1 MKDARLVKI
10 LIEQK
15 ALVKLLKT
23 IGTGKGYP
31 TRELLTKLGAYGYG
45 HKLLLRAHKSG
56 LVDRKNIKNKVF
68 NTLTTDGKKLVAIAK
83 EIGV

>member
-1 MKDARLVKI
+1 MKDARLLKI

-15 ALVKLLKT
+15 ALVKLLRT

-31 TRELLTKLGAYGYG
+31 TRELFTKLGAYGYG
-45 HKLLLRAHKSG
+45 HKLLLRAHKVG

-68 NTLTTDGKKLVAIAK
+68 NTLTIDGKRIVAIAK